1 MIPPHV
7 DVPGF
12 IEFLVAKKVLYD
24 EDEGS
29 EKNEEM
35 GFRSFGVNFGSAAE
49 PDEVL
54 IQISN
59 AITRCNQGDPRFSVV
74 DKVTLL
80 ATEPVLLNTDI
91 LDEALVTLFHA
102 LARAHKH
109 KGVWKDPDAYLYTL
123 LYEAYGC

>member
-24 EDEGS
+24 GDEGRKTK
-29 EKNEEM
+29 EL
-35 GFRSFGVNFGSAAE
+35 GFREFGFNFGSAAE

-74 DKVTLL
+74 DKVTHRS
-80 ATEPVLLNTDI
+80 EPVLLNTDS
-91 LDEALVTLFHA
+91 LDEALVALFHA